1 MNHPNYKCMK
11 NKAISHVSIILHTIR
26 IENAHSE
33 KVSPHCTWYVLW
45 TSNALCFTRCS
56 IILPKFVTAIR
67 KTSGRLRY
75 NLVLAHS
82 KWSKNL
88 FETASLFN
96 DSPYSFISILLR
108 MKYQSVSVEFV
119 EV

>member
-1 MNHPNYKCMK
+1 MNHSNYKSMK
-11 NKAISHVSIILHTIR
+11 NKSISHERIILHTIR
-26 IENAHSE
+26 IENAPSE
-33 KVSPHCTWYVLW
+33 IVSPHCTWYVLW

-75 NLVLAHS
+75 NLVLAHW

-88 FETASLFN
+88 FETVF
-96 DSPYSFISILLR
+96 LL
-108 MKYQSVSVEFV
+108 
-119 EV
+119 